1 MKIACIFYYLFCRHL
16 PDNYLPFI
24 GKISRRI
31 RNSVCRQFLKK
42 CSKTANINKEV
53 YLGDG
58 RKIEIGEHSGIGSF
72 SKIKNTNLVIQNNV
86 MIGEELLVI
95 GGGHTIDVINRPMI
109 SLPKLRDS
117 NLVIE
122 EDCWIGSRVT
132 IVKGCTKIGQGAVVA
147 AGAVVT
153 KDVPPFAVVGGN
165 PAKIIKFRK

>member
-1 MKIACIFYYLFCRHL
+1 
-16 PDNYLPFI
+16 
-24 GKISRRI
+24 
-31 RNSVCRQFLKK
+31 
-42 CSKTANINKEV
+42 
-53 YLGDG
+53 
-58 RKIEIGEHSGIGSF
+58 
-72 SKIKNTNLVIQNNV
+72 
-86 MIGEELLVI
+86 
-95 GGGHTIDVINRPMI
+95 MI